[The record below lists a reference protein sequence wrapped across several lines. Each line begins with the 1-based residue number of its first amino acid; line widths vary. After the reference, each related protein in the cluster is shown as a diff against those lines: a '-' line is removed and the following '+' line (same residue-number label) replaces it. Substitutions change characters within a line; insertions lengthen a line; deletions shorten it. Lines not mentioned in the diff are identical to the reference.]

1 MKALIKP
8 FLLFLGILAFCF
20 YGAAFAQKAKVD
32 SLLLLVK
39 SDQLDSTK
47 VKHLDELSWE
57 SQNIGL
63 YEMAMKYADEQLS
76 LAKQLNL
83 LKEEANAYNN
93 IGVIYRNKGRFSE
106 SIDNYLHALK
116 IAEKLNNKSQIAT
129 FRGNI
134 GIVYAY
140 QQKLDQSLNY
150 FFEAL
155 KIEEE
160 LGDSDGIARH
170 LGNISAV
177 YHILKDYSKA
187 LETSSKV
194 LKIHEANKNND
205 GIVSSSIN
213 IGAIYYEKQEYSN
226 ALNYHLKALKITKTE
241 SINKNSVALVNQYIG
256 KDYMGLN
263 ENTSAEI
270 YLQKALAITD
280 SIGSVNLKMDILF
293 DLNQLYEKTGKIS
306 QAFECYKN
314 AISLKDSIFSQDKT
328 EEITRAEMNYE
339 FEKKEAV
346 SKAEN
351 EEKAHQQK
359 IILWSV
365 IFGLSLILLFTG
377 FILRSLNITNKQ
389 KKIIEAQ
396 NKETQQQK
404 KIIEEKNKDITDSI
418 HYAKRIQTALLR
430 DEEHIS
436 KHLPEHFILFLPKD
450 IVSGDFYWAAEKED
464 LWYFGVADCTGHGVP
479 GAIMSMLGVSFLND
493 IAFSEQ
499 AISPAEILEKLRTRV
514 VQELRQADESIGNK
528 DGMDISL
535 CCLNLKT
542 FELQWAGANNA
553 LNYIQA
559 GELKEVKAD
568 KQPIGYHPQQKPFT
582 NHQIQLQKGDGIYIY
597 SDGYADQFGGPKGKK
612 LTYKKLDSLI
622 VSNHQLPMKEQKNNL
637 KQLFDDWKGQ
647 LEQLDDVCIVGI
659 KL

>member
-314 AISLKDSIFSQDKT
+314 AISLKDSIFSQ
-328 EEITRAEMNYE
+328 I
-339 FEKKEAV
+339 
-346 SKAEN
+346 
-351 EEKAHQQK
+351 
-359 IILWSV
+359 
-365 IFGLSLILLFTG
+365 
-377 FILRSLNITNKQ
+377 KQ
-389 KKIIEAQ
+389 KKL
-396 NKETQQQK
+396 
-404 KIIEEKNKDITDSI
+404 
-418 HYAKRIQTALLR
+418 RAL
-430 DEEHIS
+430 
-436 KHLPEHFILFLPKD
+436 K
-450 IVSGDFYWAAEKED
+450 
-464 LWYFGVADCTGHGVP
+464 
-479 GAIMSMLGVSFLND
+479 
-493 IAFSEQ
+493 
-499 AISPAEILEKLRTRV
+499 
-514 VQELRQADESIGNK
+514 
-528 DGMDISL
+528 
-535 CCLNLKT
+535 
-542 FELQWAGANNA
+542 
-553 LNYIQA
+553 
-559 GELKEVKAD
+559 
-568 KQPIGYHPQQKPFT
+568 
-582 NHQIQLQKGDGIYIY
+582 
-597 SDGYADQFGGPKGKK
+597 
-612 LTYKKLDSLI
+612 
-622 VSNHQLPMKEQKNNL
+622 
-637 KQLFDDWKGQ
+637 
-647 LEQLDDVCIVGI
+647 
-659 KL
+659 